1 MQEEKEYIYL
11 ASGFYIYK
19 LDMEGNLIWKT
30 GGEDLINWKKWVNPR
45 TGDFGYSKRENVSPE
60 ERKKADGKFGPPPPL
75 INPEYYYVPF
85 SICAIDVDDRY
96 VYATD
101 LMNERIQI
109 FDKSTG
115 KFIKKI
121 NIEGLGLTVD
131 SNRNIYVAVDEGKLV
146 KLSFDG
152 NVIWKKEELPSP
164 FDYEIFWCV
173 IDEKRGFLYISELE
187 GTIGKLN
194 LKGEFLKTI
203 FKGADFCTFALDKD
217 GSIYFLDLM
226 ERVIK
231 KLSPEGEIVATFD
244 KIKNYLPEEDHP
256 GFLLAVP
263 ASRISISK
271 KGEIYVWIPYFRE
284 IIVLNK
290 NGEVIK
296 QLALKFIPISKRD
309 LPCGAMKIHP

>member
-1 MQEEKEYIYL
+1 
-11 ASGFYIYK
+11 
-19 LDMEGNLIWKT
+19 MEGNLIWKT

-45 TGDFGYSKRENVSPE
+45 TGDFGYSRRENVSPE
-60 ERKKADGKFGPPPPL
+60 KRKKADGKFGPPPPL

-109 FDKSTG
+109 FDKFTG

-121 NIEGLGLTVD
+121 NIGGWGGLTVD
-131 SNRNIYVAVDEGKLV
+131 SNRNIYVAVDEGELV

-203 FKGADFCTFALDKD
+203 FEGTDFCTFALDKD
-217 GSIYFLDLM
+217 GSIYFLDVM

-231 KLSPEGEIVATFD
+231 KLNPEGKIVATFN
-244 KIKNYLPEEDHP
+244 KIKNEFPENVTIL
-256 GFLLAVP
+256 GVVAL
-263 ASRISISK
+263 RISIDK
-271 KGEIYVWIPYFRE
+271 KGDIYVWIPFLRKIVVLDSKGE
-284 IIVLNK
+284 ITKRLFLN
-290 NGEVIK
+290 
-296 QLALKFIPISKRD
+296 FIPSPRATILLSG
-309 LPCGAMKIHP
+309 PIKIHH